1 MYLYF
6 TKFQLPTLNWNSFSK
21 DIIIVE
27 GSVDNVNTAT
37 NDPAFIWVSSTKCG
51 QDQKGF
57 SSACLGCIV
66 GKKMKNSAYKSSK
79 YLPILS
85 GIKKVCL
92 FEGNTIY
99 LTQDD
104 SDVPGWHFSGFGRAR
119 A

>member
-6 TKFQLPTLNWNSFSK
+6 TKFHLVPTSNWNSFSK
-21 DIIIVE
+21 DIIIIVE

-66 GKKMKNSAYKSSK
+66 GKKNEK
-79 YLPILS
+79 
-85 GIKKVCL
+85 
-92 FEGNTIY
+92 
-99 LTQDD
+99 
-104 SDVPGWHFSGFGRAR
+104 
-119 A
+119 

>member
-57 SSACLGCIV
+57 SSAYLGFIV
-66 GKKMKNSAYKSSK
+66 AKKIRNSAKE
-79 YLPILS
+79 LNI
-85 GIKKVCL
+85 I
-92 FEGNTIY
+92 I
-99 LTQDD
+99 
-104 SDVPGWHFSGFGRAR
+104 
-119 A
+119 